1 MHHVLDSQGL
11 GSQTQSLVAR
21 VEEALMRGEGQCVI
35 MCNVRQI
42 WAHKISF
49 FSQLRT

>member
-21 VEEALMRGEGQCVI
+21 VEEAPAMGDALMRGEGQCVA
-35 MCNVRQI
+35 
-42 WAHKISF
+42 AHAT
-49 FSQLRT
+49 LLT